1 MLFALEATGLL
12 VEPSLVLGPEYMLHT
27 HFTEL
32 ICAELNLRVHPFMNP
47 SKSLELVRDEDVNLR
62 TEDKYLLQD

>member
-1 MLFALEATGLL
+1 M
-12 VEPSLVLGPEYMLHT
+12 LGPEYALHT

-47 SKSLELVRDEDVNLR
+47 SKSLELAREEDVNLR
-62 TEDKYLLQD
+62 TEDKYPLQD